1 MSSAHA
7 EVEGVEFSALWLSCL
22 VRCSACLHAVSSS
35 GRGGTPVV
43 QCGVFSDVRSGEQ
56 SRICFEY
63 EAKV

>member
-1 MSSAHA
+1 MSSAQSRSVGGESSPSVA
-7 EVEGVEFSALWLSCL
+7 SCL

-43 QCGVFSDVRSGEQ
+43 QCGVFSTLRAGEQ

-63 EAKV
+63 EARP

>member
-1 MSSAHA
+1 MSSAQSRSVVG
-7 EVEGVEFSALWLSCL
+7 ESSPSWLSCV
-22 VRCSACLHAVSSS
+22 VRCSACLHAVTSS

-63 EAKV
+63 EARP